1 MKATLFGML
10 AVLVTLPVPSAQAE
24 DSIEVA
30 AYYGG
35 KQICAIQTNGSSPV
49 TLKCCETATHDINI
63 RRRYS
68 ASVSQSLASSEV
80 WVTCIPID
88 REIANTLTGG

>member
-1 MKATLFGML
+1 MRATLFGLL
-10 AVLVTLPVPSAQAE
+10 AVLMALPVPSAWAG

-63 RRRYS
+63 RRRYA
-68 ASVSQSLASSEV
+68 ASISQDLASSEV
-80 WVTCIPID
+80 WVTCIPAD
-88 REIANTLTGG
+88 REVANTLTGG